1 MFDVENIS
9 RDISE
14 ELKVKLDSLKAY
26 LKDQKSLAVAFSGG
40 VDSTFLL
47 AVASNVLNENV
58 IAVTEVFATVPER
71 EKNEA
76 LMFCKEHDIKQVIV
90 TVDPMKN
97 KDFTKNGPDRC
108 YVCKKIIFSEIKRVA
123 KENGID
129 NVAEGSNTDDLNDYR
144 PGAKAVKEL
153 GALSPLKE
161 AGLSKS
167 DIRILS
173 KAMGLKTWDKPSYA
187 CLASRFLT
195 GEEITREKIKMIEQA
210 EQILIDKGF
219 IEERVRLHGNLARI
233 EVKKEDIKKLAAED
247 MREYIYK
254 SFKEIGFD
262 YVTLDLMG
270 YKTGSMNRNIK
281 S

>member
-1 MFDVENIS
+1 
-9 RDISE
+9 
-14 ELKVKLDSLKAY
+14 
-26 LKDQKSLAVAFSGG
+26 
-40 VDSTFLL
+40 
-47 AVASNVLNENV
+47 
-58 IAVTEVFATVPER
+58 
-71 EKNEA
+71 
-76 LMFCKEHDIKQVIV
+76 VIV

-195 GEEITREKIKMIEQA
+195 GEEITREKLKMIEQA